1 MKNGKV
7 IFLEVVGTAVLVG
20 AAVELGATV
29 VRRLVEATKSSPD
42 FGDDYEDSYQAGVE
56 AHEASAKEETK
67 YLSAFHTVDSL
78 KDVAL
83 ELIQALRVS
92 NQDLIDLHA
101 ELIDHI
107 IGGSGYEGC
116 RGCRSCGSCDDQES
130 DEYETCDECESCD
143 DCGSCSCHERKNHG
157 AVEDID
163 E

>member
-1 MKNGKV
+1 MKNGK
-7 IFLEVVGTAVLVG
+7 ILEAISRAILIG

-56 AHEASAKEETK
+56 AHEASVKETE

-78 KDVAL
+78 KNVSL

-101 ELIDHI
+101 ELIDYI

-116 RGCRSCGSCDDQES
+116 RGCRSCGSCGDQES

-143 DCGSCSCHERKNHG
+143 DCDGCNCHERKNHG